1 MIRDRGEPAS
11 APDYPVLYAGHTGHY
26 RFHPREHEFR
36 KPVRMVH
43 VDVDRLTELDDLPT
57 WSATGTALMTV
68 RVRDHLDGSDAP
80 LGPRVRD
87 LVRDELG
94 WRPQG
99 RITLLTQPRTWGYVF
114 NPISIYYCWSVGDAV
129 VDALVLEV
137 TNTPWHERHIYV
149 VDARDSRTAM
159 HGKELHV
166 SPFMP
171 MNQEYRFAWSDPAES
186 LRFSITVL
194 QDGARVFSADL
205 DLSGRSLTRGV
216 AARAALTRPWSTLAV
231 TAGIHLEAAKL
242 WLKGVP
248 FHGHPRRSGVAQSA
262 AETDPAPA
270 LSNDRAPQ
278 PVGGPRA

>member
-114 NPISIYYCWSVGDAV
+114 NPLSVYFGYDAE
-129 VDALVLEV
+129 DRLMAVLYEV
-137 TNTPWHERHIYV
+137 KNTFGGQHVYVLPTDPDRAAAGGWLRHSTPKTFY
-149 VDARDSRTAM
+149 
-159 HGKELHV
+159 V
-166 SPFMP
+166 SPFIGP
-171 MNQEYRFAWSDPAES
+171 GAEYRLRVVEDGDQLAISLFESEDGEPSLDAGVRLRRLPMSDANLARLALSDPAMG
-186 LRFSITVL
+186 LKTI
-194 QDGARVFSADL
+194 
-205 DLSGRSLTRGV
+205 
-216 AARAALTRPWSTLAV
+216 ALIGW
-231 TAGIHLEAAKL
+231 HAAKL
-242 WLKGVP
+242 WLRGVP
-248 FHGHPRRSGVAQSA
+248 W
-262 AETDPAPA
+262 
-270 LSNDRAPQ
+270 DRFR
-278 PVGGPRA
+278 PRAEYGRRVK